1 VTQPATSRG
10 QASELALRWLTAGV
24 LIPPLLLACWY
35 GGWPFVAFV
44 ALVACLGTHEFYG
57 FIAAKGAAPQRA
69 LGCAAA
75 ALVPV
80 IVYLGDAHWATT
92 FTTAALLATL
102 LLQLGKREIHEAIAS
117 ISATFFGVFYVGWL
131 LAHAVSV
138 RFAAADPRFEDAALA
153 PAAGFFFIIVVLVGA
168 LGSDAGAFFAGH
180 AFGRRKLAPAI
191 SPGKTVEGALGGI
204 AFAVAAGLV
213 ARALFGVLGAPT
225 GGLGFAAVALFCV
238 VLAIASILGDLV
250 ESLLKR
256 DAQLKQA
263 GWLLPGVGG
272 VLDRI
277 DSALLA
283 FPVMYY
289 LLLGY
294 HSLYGLRSP
303 A

>member
-1 VTQPATSRG
+1 VTQAGASKPR
-10 QASELALRWLTAGV
+10 SELALRWMTAGV
-24 LIPPLLLACWY
+24 LIPPLLWACWY
-35 GGWPFVAFV
+35 GGWPFVAMV
-44 ALVACLGTHEFYG
+44 TLVIGIGVQEFYG
-57 FIAAKGAAPQRA
+57 FAAAKGARPQRV
-69 LGCAAA
+69 LGGTAAVLLPA
-75 ALVPV
+75 
-80 IVYLGDAHWATT
+80 IVYLGDAPWAIT
-92 FTTAALLATL
+92 FTTFVLLSTL
-102 LLQLGKREIHEAIAS
+102 LFQLGKREIREAIAS
-117 ISATFFGVFYVGWL
+117 ISATFLGVFYVGWL

-138 RFAAADPRFEDAALA
+138 RFPHADPRLAGPEIDAAT
-153 PAAGFFFIIVVLVGA
+153 GFFFVVIVLTGA

-180 AFGRRKLAPAI
+180 AFGRHKLAPSI

-204 AFAVAAGLV
+204 AAAALASLLAWSLFGAAG
-213 ARALFGVLGAPT
+213 AST
-225 GGLGFAAVALFCV
+225 GGLGLAAVALFGV

-263 GWLLPGVGG
+263 GSLLPGVGG

-294 HSLYGLRSP
+294 YFLNRP
-303 A
+303 